1 MTRPVTVTRLAE
13 RDIAQAQDDYESRE
27 PGLGNRFVEQV
38 RSTINRIGQNP
49 FQYQVVPDSFGSRRA
64 PVRRFPWSV
73 WYQVLP
79 DESAARS
86 HYVRVIDN
94 EGEDYLYP
102 ADYFIFMEF
111 PHAVEQALLQAS

>member
-13 RDIAQAQDDYESRE
+13 RDVAQAQDDYESRE

-79 DESAARS
+79 DES
-86 HYVRVIDN
+86 VVIGCLAHRQDIGIAKRRAMRTP
-94 EGEDYLYP
+94 EL
-102 ADYFIFMEF
+102 
-111 PHAVEQALLQAS
+111 S